1 MEEEFSAEPK
11 EVRPRRSGIT
21 MTLDRLYGLI
31 EPEFEKISGFVDI
44 VEIGWGLPLVWKEE
58 DIVSRIKF
66 YKRLGVKVSLSGTL
80 IEYAVFQNE
89 LESMLSRAS
98 RLGFD
103 IIEVSDGIIDLSF
116 EQKARLFRIIKSK
129 GFECLYAVGKKD
141 PVGQLSLPETISEI
155 EAGLRL
161 NPIKVVLEGRERG
174 RGVGIYDENGEI
186 KWETLRA
193 IASRVDYRDIIFE
206 APLESQQA
214 ALISEFGAD
223 VNLGNISLGSVAA
236 LQSERLG
243 LRFDTFG
250 VARPVDISAGGPSVK
265 FILFVIRHYQPIDQ
279 KEIVELT
286 QLPKRTVQKAIE
298 YLKANKLVTEHPNF
312 EDRRSKIYRTPTATP
327 IRRKM
332 TR

>member
-1 MEEEFSAEPK
+1 MEGRRHCFKDQVLQEARCQGFPLWDSHR
-11 EVRPRRSGIT
+11 VR
-21 MTLDRLYGLI
+21 
-31 EPEFEKISGFVDI
+31 
-44 VEIGWGLPLVWKEE
+44 
-58 DIVSRIKF
+58 
-66 YKRLGVKVSLSGTL
+66 SLSERARVNALEGFSPR
-80 IEYAVFQNE
+80 FQYNRG
-89 LESMLSRAS
+89 LGRDYRSQFRAK
-98 RLGFD
+98 G
-103 IIEVSDGIIDLSF
+103 EAF
-116 EQKARLFRIIKSK
+116 EDNQIQ

-250 VARPVDISAGGPSVK
+250 VAR
-265 FILFVIRHYQPIDQ
+265 
-279 KEIVELT
+279 
-286 QLPKRTVQKAIE
+286 
-298 YLKANKLVTEHPNF
+298 
-312 EDRRSKIYRTPTATP
+312 
-327 IRRKM
+327 
-332 TR
+332 